1 MSFQAE
7 MVHGSP
13 RMVDHTPGS
22 AVAAGDVL
30 VLTDGVRIAHRAI
43 AAGAKGALAAGG
55 GVYRCAKPTGGG
67 TAMPDGDT
75 AYWDDTNNQAE
86 NDATGNKKLGL
97 VVGAVGDSD
106 TSVLV
111 HHMPN

>member
-7 MVHGSP
+7 LVHGSP
-13 RMVDHTPGS
+13 RMVDHTPG
-22 AVAAGDVL
+22 ADIAAGEVV

-43 AAGAKGALAAGG
+43 ASGAKGALAAGG
-55 GVYRCAKPTGGG
+55 GVYDFAKPTGGG
-67 TAMPDGDT
+67 TAMTDGDT
-75 AYWDDTNNQAE
+75 AYWDDTGKQAE

-106 TSVLV
+106 TTVLV